1 MENTNF
7 AGKDGFVWWVGE
19 VENRVDPLAM
29 GRCQIRIFGWHS
41 TNKLRVPT
49 ESLPWAHPLYPIN
62 GSKTFSAPQI
72 GDWIL
77 GFFLDGENAQQPVM
91 MGFLPGI
98 KKQFT
103 TSAISSLV
111 SSYEPA
117 VELADP
123 TQEALSILQDEKDAE
138 EALIASLRTNLETAE
153 TTEEQESIRQEIADR
168 EQRVESLA
176 SQIAEE
182 ENTLAATQL
191 IENQNLAEV
200 DTQIESYEKDLGNLV
215 T

>member
-19 VENRVDPLAM
+19 IENRVDPLAM

-41 TNKLRVPT
+41 TNKLKVPT

-62 GSKTFSAPQI
+62 GSKNFSAPQI

-77 GFFLDGENAQQPVM
+77 GFFLDAENAQQPVM
-91 MGFLPGI
+91 MGVLPGI

-103 TSAISSLV
+103 TAAISSVV
-111 SSYEPA
+111 SSYEPP
-117 VELADP
+117 VVIPDP
-123 TQEALSILQDEKDAE
+123 TEESIKLLQSERE
-138 EALIASLRTNLETAE
+138 TEQSIIQSLRLDLETAE
-153 TTEEQESIRQEIADR
+153 TIEEQQQISQQIADR
-168 EQRVESLA
+168 EQRVESLT
-176 SQIAEE
+176 SQIVEQE
-182 ENTLAATQL
+182 STLTAGQL
-191 IENQNLAEV
+191 IENPDLEVV
-200 DTQIESYEKDLGNLV
+200 DTKITEYEENLNTLV